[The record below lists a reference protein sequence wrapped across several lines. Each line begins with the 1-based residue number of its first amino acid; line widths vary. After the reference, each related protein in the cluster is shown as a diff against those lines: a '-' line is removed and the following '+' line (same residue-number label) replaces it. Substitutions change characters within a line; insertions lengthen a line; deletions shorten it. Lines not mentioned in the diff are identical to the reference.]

1 MSIRQDK
8 VKGELMKYVATYIE
22 HEATR
27 QSLIS
32 VTDASVSPDLKKAT
46 IFITVFPEK
55 EENTAVLFLKRKR
68 PEIRAF
74 IRKQFQ
80 AKTIPF
86 IDIEIDRGEKNRQHI
101 ESLEREIRDNDA
113 QIGK

>member
-8 VKGELMKYVATYIE
+8 VRGELMKYVATYIE
-22 HEATR
+22 QEATR

-32 VTDASVSPDLKKAT
+32 VTDASISPDLKRGT
-46 IFITVFPEK
+46 IFISVFPEK

-74 IRKQFQ
+74 IRKNFQ
-80 AKTIPF
+80 SKTIPF

-101 ESLEREIRDNDA
+101 ESLEKEIRDSDA
-113 QIGK
+113 EIGK

>member
-1 MSIRQDK
+1 
-8 VKGELMKYVATYIE
+8 MKYVATYIE

-32 VTDASVSPDLKKAT
+32 VTDATISPDLKKGT
-46 IFITVFPEK
+46 IFITVFPES

-68 PEIRAF
+68 PEIRDF
-74 IRKQFQ
+74 IRKQFS

-101 ESLEREIRDNDA
+101 DSLEKQIRDHDA
-113 QIGK
+113 LLGR

>member
-1 MSIRQDK
+1 MTVAALVWILIMLICSILAKHLVMIQETFRH
-8 VKGELMKYVATYIE
+8 GA
-22 HEATR
+22 R
-27 QSLIS
+27 FS
-32 VTDASVSPDLKKAT
+32 
-46 IFITVFPEK
+46 VFPEK

-101 ESLEREIRDNDA
+101 ESLEKQIRDSDA
-113 QIGK
+113 EIGK